1 MLKHSKKVIS
11 VFLSLVLVISC
22 VSPLS
27 AMGATNTG
35 SSFAKGEAI
44 AVMKSGSDAY
54 TAASIKE
61 KYGSSIKYKNSFKF
75 GKKMNVI
82 VVTSTTLSTPA
93 LIKSLQQDDSV
104 EYAFPN
110 YKKKATSITQ
120 DTYSNYQW
128 ALENNSQNGGVAD
141 MDVNPESIWEQT
153 ESSATE
159 NVVAIVDTGVDY
171 THPDLKNVMW
181 RNPYGTKL
189 AGKYGYDF
197 CNYDSN
203 PMDDNGHGSHC
214 AGIVAAEPNNNIGVS
229 GICDNNTKIM
239 ALKWLDEEGSGFT
252 DDVLAC
258 YDYIERAIDLGTN
271 VVAVNNSWGGMG
283 DESELIMF
291 KEIFDTLGEKGAVSV
306 VAAGNDGMD
315 ITEVDKTATDFIGE
329 EVHSVPVEAGSTYQI
344 NVAATNESG
353 KIASYSNYNKDLIDV
368 AAPGSDILSTVSYN
382 SFNPTIYSA
391 EQREQL
397 CASYQDFDDALTEGE
412 FGSISTSIPAESGIV
427 AGPDAD
433 NQYFGLSG
441 NSYSFVFPEG
451 NKSGKKYY
459 MAIPYSIADD
469 SKNYSISFMSNN
481 FDADYSVYD
490 LPADTKIDSST
501 VAKVIEDN
509 ESIADLMSDKGDD
522 WVHVFIDYD
531 IEPFTDFGIY
541 KKAKDRILLFEF
553 ISYSDNSWFKIDDL
567 AVSKQ
572 DVNADEFGKYDFY
585 SGTSMATPYVSGAIS
600 LVRQVLGKDANI
612 KDVINVVS
620 NCGRLQ
626 SDLADKTKNSKTL
639 DLTDISRIPPSV
651 YNVSYSGGNVVIEGK
666 FSNVT
671 QVKINNQ
678 KVSYTLNAAKDK
690 ITVSGSKYLNHKT
703 TVTVANDYG
712 ENSKTVI
719 LTSTKGFTQISDA
732 VIASPMSGIP
742 MPAGNKTYVLS
753 YEGLLSV
760 LEYDEFSEFYN
771 GDYDFDFDLEDID
784 LDEDDIYI
792 DSAVYM
798 NDSIYM
804 VLSCPVYSNNDCIYG
819 YNTYFYKYNISS
831 CSFKKL
837 CNLPTDTIEGNT
849 LAVYNGRIYY
859 IGGYDID
866 KEEYSRS
873 VYRLSTDEKSF
884 SKISSLKS
892 GVAFAKA
899 VQFGDKLVLIGG
911 SCATGNMPAI
921 QVYNG
926 TGWTKS
932 AVELKCDNPVPYVYF
947 NGEACNVYG
956 TNVVACKT
964 GILCTGT
971 FFDGLGESFVYNPD
985 TDTAKRF
992 GYSYKGDSSFV
1003 VLPAGNNVVAV
1014 ECGSY
1019 SDDDYGIDMNE
1030 GLSSKVYKVPATHTI
1045 STIYEDYGNFTLKGN
1060 NDGYAE
1066 IGDRLT
1072 YKVTTPGQYIA
1083 EKLLVTNQDTGV
1095 TSSISLVNGYASFVV
1110 KGTCYTVS
1118 AKVKRVAPADISSL
1132 KVTAVSGT
1140 KCTLTWSKAANA
1152 EGYTIQ
1158 KYDDGEWVSVKSV
1171 SKDTLSSSVTLKTGT
1186 NKYRIR
1192 AYKTYNGKKYYSY
1205 SGTKTVYRPGQQKI
1219 TSLSGG
1225 KGKFTVKYT
1234 KNTSATGYQI
1244 QYSRSSKMSSSKAVS
1259 VTPNTTVS
1267 KTVSK
1272 LYRYKTYYV
1281 RVRSYKVVDG
1291 KRIYGSWS
1299 SIKSVKVK

>member
-1 MLKHSKKVIS
+1 MLKHSKKLIS
-11 VFLSLVLVISC
+11 LFLSVVLVIGC
-22 VSPLS
+22 ISPLS
-27 AMGATNTG
+27 AIGATNSNG
-35 SSFAKGEAI
+35 SYAKGEAI
-44 AVMKSGSDAY
+44 AVMKSGSNAY
-54 TAASIKE
+54 TATSLKE
-61 KYGSSIKYKNSFKF
+61 QYGTTVKYKNSFKF
-75 GKKMNVI
+75 GKKLNVI

-93 LIKSLQQDDSV
+93 LIKSLQKDDSI

-110 YKKKATSITQ
+110 YKKKASSITQ
-120 DTYSNYQW
+120 DTYSDYQW
-128 ALENNSQNGGVAD
+128 ALDNNGQNDGIAD
-141 MDVNPESIWEQT
+141 LDINPESIWEQT
-153 ESSATE
+153 GSSTTE

-189 AGKYGYDF
+189 AGRYGYDF

-203 PMDDNGHGSHC
+203 PIDDNGHGSHC
-214 AGIVAAEPNNNIGVS
+214 AGIVAAESNNNIGIS
-229 GICDNNTKIM
+229 GLCKSNTKIM
-239 ALKWLDEEGSGFT
+239 ALKWLDEEGSGYT

-283 DESELIMF
+283 DQSELELF

-315 ITEVDKTATDFIGE
+315 IKDVNKTFTDFFGE
-329 EVHSVPVEAGSTYQI
+329 EVYSVPVEAGSAYQI
-344 NVAATNESG
+344 NVAATNSDG
-353 KIASYSNYNKDLIDV
+353 NIASYSNYSKELVDV
-368 AAPGSDILSTVSYN
+368 AAPGTDILSTVSYN
-382 SFNPTIYSA
+382 SFNPTVYTA

-397 CASYQDFDDALTEGE
+397 CASYQDYDDTLAEDE

-481 FDADYSVYD
+481 FDTDYSVYD
-490 LPADTKIDSST
+490 LPADTKLDSST
-501 VAKVIEDN
+501 VAELIEEN
-509 ESIADLMSDKGDD
+509 YSIIDLMSDKGDD
-522 WVHVFIDYD
+522 WVHVFFDYD
-531 IEPFTDFGIY
+531 VDLLSDYGVY
-541 KKAKDRILLFEF
+541 KKSSDRILLFEF

-572 DVNADEFGKYDFY
+572 DVNPDDFGKYDFY
-585 SGTSMATPYVSGAIS
+585 SGTSMATPYVSGAVS
-600 LVRQVLGKDANI
+600 LVRQSMGKDANI

-620 NCGRLQ
+620 NCGRIQ
-626 SDLADKTKNSKTL
+626 SDLTDKTKNSKTL
-639 DLTDISRIPPSV
+639 DLSDISRIPPSV
-651 YNVSYSGGNVVIEGK
+651 YNVSYSSGKVVIDGK

-671 QVKINNQ
+671 EVKINNE
-678 KVSYTLNAAKDK
+678 KVSYTVSATKDK
-690 ITVSGSKYLNHKT
+690 ITVAGSQYLNHKT

-712 ENSKTVI
+712 ENSKTVT

-732 VIASPMSGIP
+732 IIMSSLDGIS

-753 YEGLLSV
+753 YDGMLSV
-760 LEYDEFSEFYN
+760 LEYDEYSEFYY
-771 GDYDFDFDLEDID
+771 GDTDYDFDLDDID
-784 LDEDDIYI
+784 LDEDDIFI

-798 NDSIYM
+798 NNNIYI
-804 VLSCPVYSNNDCIYG
+804 VFSCPVYSSNDCIYG
-819 YNTYFYKYNISS
+819 YNTYLYKYNITD
-831 CSFKKL
+831 CSFKRL

-866 KEEYSRS
+866 KNEYSRS

-884 SKISSLKS
+884 SKLSSLKS
-892 GVAFAKA
+892 GVAYAKA
-899 VQFGDKLVLIGG
+899 VQLGDKLVLIGG
-911 SCATGNMPAI
+911 SCATGNVPAI

-926 TGWTKS
+926 TNWTKS
-932 AVELKCDNPVPYVYF
+932 ALELKCDNFVPYVYF

-971 FFDGLGESFVYNPD
+971 FFDGLGESFVYYPN

-1003 VLPAGNNVVAV
+1003 VLPAGNNVIAV
-1014 ECGSY
+1014 ECCGY
-1019 SDDDYGIDMNE
+1019 DDIYGI
-1030 GLSSKVYKVPATHTI
+1030 GLDDSETYKAYKVPATHTI

-1083 EKLLVTNQDTGV
+1083 EKLLVTNEDTGV

-1110 KGTCYTVS
+1110 KGSCYTVS
-1118 AKVKRVAPADISSL
+1118 AKVRRVAPSDISSL
-1132 KVTAVSGT
+1132 KVTGVSGT
-1140 KCTLTWSKAANA
+1140 KCTLTWSKATNA

-1158 KYDDGEWVSVKSV
+1158 KYVDGEWVSVKSV
-1171 SKDTLSSSVTLKTGT
+1171 SKDTLSYAVTLKTGN

-1192 AYKTYNGKKYYSY
+1192 AYRTYNGKKYYSY

-1267 KTVSK
+1267 KTVTK
-1272 LYRYKTYYV
+1272 LYRHKTYYV
-1281 RVRSYKVVDG
+1281 RVRSYKTVDG

-1299 SIKSVKVK
+1299 TIKKVKVK